1 MAWQNEMTLIIR
13 HLINDLDSAAYT
25 FTDSRIQETVLVG
38 AQLVLTEIDFTNT
51 YTVDVDALTLS
62 PDPTT
67 GTKDNSFIALVS
79 LKSSCII
86 TGSQLRTQSLSALAL
101 KDGPSS
107 IDTRGIVAG
116 LAIIY
121 KDVCE
126 KYETAKIEYKTTN
139 SIGQAILSP
148 YSPAS
153 AIVDRQNVYGYN
165 RSGSFFDAR

>member
-13 HLINDLDSAAYT
+13 HLINDLDSSAYT
-25 FTDSRIQETVLVG
+25 FTDSRIQETVLVS

-67 GTKDNSFIALVS
+67 GTKDNSFIALVA
-79 LKSSCII
+79 LKSACII
-86 TGSQLRTQSLSALAL
+86 TGSQLRTQSLSSLAL

-126 KYETAKIEYKTTN
+126 KYETAKMEYKTTN
-139 SIGQAILSP
+139 SIGQAILGP
-148 YSPAS
+148 YSPGS
-153 AIVDRQNVYGYN
+153 AVVGGRYGYGDS
-165 RSGSFFDAR
+165 RTGYFQ